1 MMAILD
7 EPEWIFKTFIRKIIN
22 LEGQVEDLSGE
33 ARTDSQRM
41 SLEVGLLESTIL
53 TVFFSQELGQITYW
67 LDYLM
72 PQSSDGRYED
82 FKQSYC

>member
-41 SLEVGLLESTIL
+41 SLEVGLLEKYNFDRF
-53 TVFFSQELGQITYW
+53 V
-67 LDYLM
+67 
-72 PQSSDGRYED
+72 
-82 FKQSYC
+82 